1 MQPDRERIEHLSV
14 ETGFRN
20 NALEKVIRLTD
31 ILNDIFKH
39 PFLSDVFV
47 LKGGTALNLFFGPP
61 SRLSVDL
68 DFNYIGST
76 DRAEMLNNR
85 ERVENTVAS
94 ICKSSGYLV
103 QKSAY
108 AHAGRKFYLGF
119 VNIDGICDRIEVDIN
134 YLHRQLLLPY
144 CTRSAWTAD
153 NSQNCSGKLISI
165 EELCAG
171 KICACFDR
179 TSPRDIY
186 DVVKLPLI
194 AGRNWSSSIMRSII
208 IAYTGLLPKPVS
220 DYSIEIVMRR
230 LTREH
235 FLKTLIPMLL
245 VDDHPEFDS
254 LRSEAWKILESFTI
268 LNDNEQEFV
277 NRLQRGELLPEL
289 LFPDNKRLQELMR
302 THPPLLWKVQNA
314 REHFR

>member
-1 MQPDRERIEHLSV
+1 MQPDRKRIEYLSA
-14 ETGFRN
+14 ETGFRF

-31 ILNDIFKH
+31 VLNDIFKH

-68 DFNYIGST
+68 DFNYIGVT
-76 DRAEMLNNR
+76 DKAEMLNNR
-85 ERVENTVAS
+85 NRVENTVVS
-94 ICKSSGYLV
+94 ICKASGYLV

-119 VNIDGICDRIEVDIN
+119 VNIDGTRDRIEVDIN

-144 CTRSAWTAD
+144 CTRSAWTSD

-186 DVVKLPLI
+186 DVVRLPII
-194 AGRNWSSSIMRSII
+194 AGEKWNSTEMRSII
-208 IAYTGLLPKPVS
+208 ITYTGLLPKPVS
-220 DYSIEIVMRR
+220 DYSMDTVMRR
-230 LTREH
+230 ITREH

-254 LRSEAWKILESFTI
+254 LKSEAWEILEAFTI
-268 LNDNEQEFV
+268 LNDDEQEFV
-277 NRLQRGELLPEL
+277 NRLQKGELLPEL
-289 LFPDNKRLQELMR
+289 LFPDSNELQELIR

-314 REHFR
+314 REHFS